1 MKTLFSQEEQMLH
14 RLVLHANMNRF
25 TSVSLILLFVLLGS
39 LQVLS
44 AQEKA
49 DSLVLTFT
57 LNDAVSLDRLTDA
70 RISVLDVRDSS
81 LLAEGERIDIVS
93 GSLSFKSDTYGARVS
108 RKGKYLVHVEKE
120 GYESSWETVEVP
132 ARQYGHP
139 VTEWPVNILLYK
151 VLTRELGEVKV
162 KASKILMVHKGD
174 TLEYDATYFKL
185 ADGSMLDALID
196 NLPGVQMDEYGRI
209 KVNGEYVSSLLV
221 NGREFFKGDP
231 KVALRNLPSY
241 TVRKVQVYRKPEGD
255 SYLFREKPG
264 TLITDPLVMDVR
276 LKKEYE
282 DSWIANVELAGGAES
297 RKAGRGV
304 YLGKL
309 FLMRYTDVSSL
320 AAFGNVN
327 NLSDLSV
334 ADSKGNWRL
343 PNPASGVV
351 ESQTGGVSYSWDDK
365 QGFNIN
371 SALSAEHRGTDRLSE
386 NAGETFLENGNI
398 FSRMRNQEYNNDIR
412 LSLKSDLGVYRKK
425 HGLTVSDLSIDYK
438 RADSRSLSR
447 SASFNSFPY
456 EERANAALDSL
467 FDGPESVRLEESL
480 TNRIERMQTAREEEF
495 LAKTFGQYAFKT
507 IPILKHGI
515 GADFFGEYGFNKRD
529 GYLSESTVYG
539 ASSEGVSGYELNQY
553 SRLPENH
560 YEYELGIS
568 TTLFSRFIPFGK
580 VVRGEKNK
588 LWFRFMVYYN
598 FRDSYRSG
606 KRRLYQL
613 DSLASWIRPGYG
625 SDFYEDMKSELADFD
640 SELDQII
647 DLKNSYQTTERHMRH
662 LLRFELPFRNIFI
675 PDLDLRLYP
684 QMEVVNEYIKD
695 FRNET
700 GQMKRIRDVRFTP
713 LVNLKYKDIY
723 FSYRYNVL
731 SPNLLDLL
739 DVRDDSNPLLL
750 TLGNKDLK
758 KMRKHV
764 FDLSFR
770 KSTTEFQRNFSMR
783 YYFILYLD
791 SWTRAM
797 SYDRNTG
804 KTVRK
809 PVNAR
814 DWEHYFRGNY
824 GQRLDQED
832 KWRLDAYTTYSISS
846 LVDYFTDSGVLGEG
860 RQQTL
865 SHKWNNELR
874 LTYRFDERTRV
885 NAKAKADWQVV
896 RNDRPD
902 FEDIRATDFSY
913 GVTLTTQLPGR
924 LDLDTDLM
932 MYSRRGY
939 QDASMNDNSL
949 VWNLSLARTF
959 GKTKNWI
966 VKASGMDLL
975 HQISNVRRVINSYGR
990 SETRYNTVPSYVM
1003 LHLIYRLDVKP
1014 KKK

>member
-1 MKTLFSQEEQMLH
+1 MDRFMDNKMNGTS
-14 RLVLHANMNRF
+14 RLSFYIIIFL
-25 TSVSLILLFVLLGS
+25 LLGS

-49 DSLVLTFT
+49 DSLILTFT

-151 VLTRELGEVKV
+151 VLTRKLGEVKV

-185 ADGSMLDALID
+185 ADGSMLDALIE
-196 NLPGVQMDEYGRI
+196 NLPGVQIDEYGRI

-282 DSWIANVELAGGAES
+282 DSWIANAELAGGVES

-343 PNPASGVV
+343 PDPASGVV
-351 ESQTGGVSYSWDDK
+351 ESQTGGISYGWNNK
-365 QGFNIN
+365 KGTILN
-371 SALSAEHRGTDRLSE
+371 SALKAEHRNTDRLSE
-386 NAGETFLENGNI
+386 DAGENFMENGNI
-398 FSRMRNQEYNNDIR
+398 FSRMRNRNYNENISLNWKNDF
-412 LSLKSDLGVYRKK
+412 SLYRDRYA
-425 HGLTVSDLSIDYK
+425 LTIYNISMNYSHTDN
-438 RADSRSLSR
+438 RSLSR

-456 EERANAALDSL
+456 ENYANAALDSL
-467 FDGPESVRLEESL
+467 FDGPESTLLEESL
-480 TNRIERMQTAREEEF
+480 VNRIERMRTGRQKDF
-495 LAKTFGQYAFKT
+495 VAKGNGSFSFKAFPWMKSA
-507 IPILKHGI
+507 I
-515 GADFFGEYGFNKRD
+515 GTSFSGEYGFKKED
-529 GYLSESTVYG
+529 DYLNENTVYG
-539 ASSEGVSGYELNQY
+539 SLSDGSSGYELNQY
-553 SRLPENH
+553 SRLPERH
-560 YEYELGIS
+560 FEYSFGTGIP
-568 TTLFSRFIPFGK
+568 LFKKSVPFGK
-580 VVRGEKNK
+580 VTDGKKNN
-588 LWFRFMVYYN
+588 LFIDLDLVYRFE
-598 FRDSYRSG
+598 DSYRSG
-606 KRRLYQL
+606 KRTLYQL
-613 DSLASWIRPGYG
+613 DSLESWTCPGYG
-625 SDFYEDMKSELADFD
+625 GAFYDEVKNELEEFGGN
-640 SELDQII
+640 LDQVI
-647 DLKNSYQTTERHMRH
+647 DLKNSYETTERNFSHQLQPKMRFQN
-662 LLRFELPFRNIFI
+662 LFVPDLYFYFNANVLFRNESV
-675 PDLDLRLYP
+675 R
-684 QMEVVNEYIKD
+684 D
-695 FRNET
+695 FRNEFVRN
-700 GQMKRIRDVRFTP
+700 KRIRNISFDPQIIVQ
-713 LVNLKYKDIY
+713 
-723 FSYRYNVL
+723 YRELYL
-731 SPNLLDLL
+731 TYYHQEMIPDLLYYL
-739 DVRDDSNPLLL
+739 DVRDDSNPLFL
-750 TLGNKDLK
+750 TLGNSELENTVTD
-758 KMRKHV
+758 
-764 FDLSFR
+764 FWDISYR
-770 KSTTEFQRNFSMR
+770 KSTTKFQRNFSIQNQ
-783 YYFILYLD
+783 FALYRNLV
-791 SWTRAM
+791 TQAIA
-797 SYDRNTG
+797 YDRKTG

-809 PVNAR
+809 PINTDGA
-814 DWEHYFRGNY
+814 WINYFSGNY
-824 GQRLDQED
+824 GQRLDAAG
-832 KWRLDAYTTYSISS
+832 KWAFDAYTGYQITHTT
-846 LVDYFTDSGVLGEG
+846 DYFTDSGVLGEG

-865 SHKWNNELR
+865 SHNWSNELR

-902 FEDIRATDFSY
+902 VEDIRATDFSY

-990 SETRYNTVPSYVM
+990 SETRYNTMPSYVM